1 MRTAVAIPPS
11 TATESAGIAQI
22 ARIRGLAA
30 LGRGDT
36 CELAEQL
43 GSTRVQK
50 AVSALTTGNTPDL
63 VDMNVIV
70 GAFLQTM
77 RNSSV
82 FLRLLDSMV
91 RVPFRSRI
99 SLVASDATSWI
110 AGEGKPIPVTNT
122 TLDQLHLTPQKAAA
136 LLVVTEE
143 LLRGTQSERNLTLAL
158 RRALAA
164 AIDLQFLATV
174 IDGDTPTFASV
185 GPTAADA
192 VADVKQLLDAVQ
204 PTSESS
210 LMFIMASDVQRAG
223 ATITNAS
230 GAFQFPNLTPTGG
243 DILGIPTMPSDQM
256 IDGTM
261 ALIDATRIA
270 GETGT
275 IQVDASD
282 HTTIEMLDA
291 ALVQDSTTGTGT
303 SLVSMFQTNSVAIRA
318 LLDFDAQVVRENAV
332 AEITGIAWG
341 DAGS

>member
-1 MRTAVAIPPS
+1 
-11 TATESAGIAQI
+11 
-22 ARIRGLAA
+22 
-30 LGRGDT
+30 
-36 CELAEQL
+36 
-43 GSTRVQK
+43 
-50 AVSALTTGNTPDL
+50 
-63 VDMNVIV
+63 MNVIV

-99 SLVASDATSWI
+99 SLVATDATSWTV
-110 AGEGKPIPVTNT
+110 GEGKPIPVTNA
-122 TLDQLHLTPQKAAA
+122 TLDQLLLTPQKAAA

-164 AIDLQFLATV
+164 AVDLRFLSTA
-174 IDGDTPTFASV
+174 IGAGTPTFPSV

-210 LMFIMASDVQRAG
+210 LMFVTAPDVQRAG

-243 DILGIPTMPSDQM
+243 EILGIPAMPSDQM

-282 HTTIEMLDA
+282 QATIEMLDS
-291 ALVQDSTTGTGT
+291 ALVQDATTGTPAPG
-303 SLVSMFQTNSVAIRA
+303 LVSMFQANSVAIRA

-332 AEITGIAWG
+332 AQVTGIAW
-341 DAGS
+341 A

>member
-1 MRTAVAIPPS
+1 MPL
-11 TATESAGIAQI
+11 SAC
-22 ARIRGLAA
+22 
-30 LGRGDT
+30 GDT
-36 CELAEQL
+36 RELADQF
-43 GSTRVQK
+43 GSTRVRK
-50 AVSALTTGNTPDL
+50 AVSAMSTGNTADL
-63 VDMNVIV
+63 VDAQIVIA
-70 GAFLQTM
+70 AFLQTM

-99 SLVASDATSWI
+99 SLIASDATSWI
-110 AGEGKPIPVTNT
+110 AGGGKPIPVTNT

-136 LLVVTEE
+136 LLVITEE

-164 AIDLQFLATV
+164 AVDLRFLSTV

-192 VADVKQLLDAVQ
+192 VSDVKQLLDAVQ

-210 LMFIMASDVQRAG
+210 LMFVMASDVQRAG

-243 DILGIPTMPSDQM
+243 TLLGIPAMPSDQM

-270 GETGT
+270 GETGM
-275 IQVDASD
+275 IEVDASD
-282 HTTIEMLDA
+282 QATIEMLDA
-291 ALVQDSTTGTGT
+291 ALVQDSTTGTPAPG
-303 SLVSMFQTNSVAIRA
+303 LVSMFQTNSVAIRA

-332 AEITGIAWG
+332 AQVTGIAW
-341 DAGS
+341 A